1 MPDMDRGVGTFL
13 HQARNRRQIELSEV
27 EAATR
32 IRLRYLSAIENE
44 EWDVLPGG
52 VYTRGF
58 IRTYASFLGLDGER
72 LVEDYRASVER
83 WHRTPGE
90 QVRGGDP
97 SIGGRAKAGWG
108 RLPLVALV
116 VVAVLAV
123 AVVAVVAIPDGGGG
137 KGEGSPGSSS
147 RRGARGTTPATEP
160 KSSPPPASKPGV
172 SVRLT
177 AGAEVWVCVL
187 NAKGKALVDGQ
198 ILQAGAEEGPFHSG
212 SFTVSFGNGEVEM
225 KIDGREAQIPP
236 TSSPVGYAIDAAGEL
251 TELEEAE
258 RPTCA

>member
-1 MPDMDRGVGTFL
+1 MDRGVGTIL
-13 HQARNRRQIELSEV
+13 HEARNRRRVELSEV

-58 IRTYASFLGLDGER
+58 IRSYASFLGLDGER
-72 LVEDYRASVER
+72 LVEDYRESVER

-90 QVRGGDP
+90 QARGADP
-97 SIGGRAKAGWG
+97 PTGGGAGRG
-108 RLPLVALV
+108 RLRLPMAAPV
-116 VVAVLAV
+116 VLTVIAV
-123 AVVAVVAIPDGGGG
+123 AVIALVAIPDGGGG
-137 KGEGSPGSSS
+137 QGGGSSGS
-147 RRGARGTTPATEP
+147 SAQRRVQGAKQGTVEP
-160 KSSPPPASKPGV
+160 KAPAPASKPGV

-177 AGAEVWVCVL
+177 ASAEVWVCVL
-187 NAKGKALVDGQ
+187 NASGKALVDGQ
-198 ILQAGAEEGPFHSG
+198 ILQAGAEEGPFRSG

-225 KIDGREAQIPP
+225 RIDGREAEIPA
-236 TSSPVGYAIDAAGEL
+236 TSSPVGYAIDTSGKL
-251 TELEEAE
+251 SELEEAE

>member
-1 MPDMDRGVGTFL
+1 MDRGVGTIL
-13 HQARNRRQIELSEV
+13 HQARDRRQIELSEV

-83 WHRTPGE
+83 WQRTPGE
-90 QVRGGDP
+90 QVRGGGEP
-97 SIGGRAKAGWG
+97 VAGGWAPPGLLRP
-108 RLPLVALV
+108 PLVALV
-116 VVAVLAV
+116 VLAVIAV
-123 AVVAVVAIPDGGGG
+123 AVVAVVAIPGGDERGG
-137 KGEGSPGSSS
+137 APGSSS
-147 RRGARGTTPATEP
+147 QGQARGASGAAIKPEA
-160 KSSPPPASKPGV
+160 SSSRPGV

-177 AGAEVWVCVL
+177 ASAEVWVCVL
-187 NAKGKALVDGQ
+187 NARGEPLVDGQ
-198 ILQAGAEEGPFHSG
+198 ILQAGAEEGPFRSG

-225 KIDGREAQIPP
+225 RIDGREAEIPA
-236 TSSPVGYAIDAAGEL
+236 TSSPVGYAIGTSGEL
-251 TELEEAE
+251 TELEETE